1 MIKLELY
8 PILLDNRESLRET
21 SKDDSDPNDIQYMT
35 SSETEVVNF
44 DLVKRHYVN
53 GFGLSENAITSVDA
67 IVPLEDRIL
76 FVEFKNG
83 QVNNRNIKDKAR
95 DSLLVFLEIIGENIA
110 FSRSNIDF
118 IVVYNLEKNPLP
130 RQVQKGQLQE
140 TPSRVSI
147 ADHFMGKARKEFICF
162 DLERYERLYYRN
174 RNEVVP
180 LSRDT
185 SQSNYRRGIMSL
197 VILSLLKSENMY
209 GYQLCQEISRFSGG
223 KLTIQ
228 EGSLYP
234 ILYRLQDQGLISEER
249 VLVGK
254 RMTRNYYHLEPSG
267 VERLREMTAEY
278 EELTAGV
285 FAIIHREETIS

>member
-53 GFGLSENAITSVDA
+53 GFGLSEDAITSVDA

-130 RQVQKGQLQE
+130 
-140 TPSRVSI
+140 
-147 ADHFMGKARKEFICF
+147 
-162 DLERYERLYYRN
+162 
-174 RNEVVP
+174 
-180 LSRDT
+180 
-185 SQSNYRRGIMSL
+185 
-197 VILSLLKSENMY
+197 
-209 GYQLCQEISRFSGG
+209 
-223 KLTIQ
+223 
-228 EGSLYP
+228 
-234 ILYRLQDQGLISEER
+234 
-249 VLVGK
+249 
-254 RMTRNYYHLEPSG
+254 
-267 VERLREMTAEY
+267 
-278 EELTAGV
+278 
-285 FAIIHREETIS
+285 

>member
-53 GFGLSENAITSVDA
+53 GFGLSEDAITSVDA

-140 TPSRVSI
+140 TPSRV
-147 ADHFMGKARKEFICF
+147 
-162 DLERYERLYYRN
+162 YY
-174 RNEVVP
+174 
-180 LSRDT
+180 S
-185 SQSNYRRGIMSL
+185 
-197 VILSLLKSENMY
+197 
-209 GYQLCQEISRFSGG
+209 
-223 KLTIQ
+223 
-228 EGSLYP
+228 
-234 ILYRLQDQGLISEER
+234 
-249 VLVGK
+249 
-254 RMTRNYYHLEPSG
+254 
-267 VERLREMTAEY
+267 
-278 EELTAGV
+278 
-285 FAIIHREETIS
+285 

>member
-53 GFGLSENAITSVDA
+53 GFGLSEDAITSVDA

-130 RQVQKGQLQE
+130 RQVQKGQ
-140 TPSRVSI
+140 
-147 ADHFMGKARKEFICF
+147 
-162 DLERYERLYYRN
+162 
-174 RNEVVP
+174 
-180 LSRDT
+180 
-185 SQSNYRRGIMSL
+185 
-197 VILSLLKSENMY
+197 
-209 GYQLCQEISRFSGG
+209 
-223 KLTIQ
+223 
-228 EGSLYP
+228 
-234 ILYRLQDQGLISEER
+234 
-249 VLVGK
+249 
-254 RMTRNYYHLEPSG
+254 
-267 VERLREMTAEY
+267 
-278 EELTAGV
+278 
-285 FAIIHREETIS
+285 

>member
-140 TPSRVSI
+140 TPS
-147 ADHFMGKARKEFICF
+147 
-162 DLERYERLYYRN
+162 
-174 RNEVVP
+174 
-180 LSRDT
+180 
-185 SQSNYRRGIMSL
+185 
-197 VILSLLKSENMY
+197 
-209 GYQLCQEISRFSGG
+209 
-223 KLTIQ
+223 
-228 EGSLYP
+228 
-234 ILYRLQDQGLISEER
+234 
-249 VLVGK
+249 
-254 RMTRNYYHLEPSG
+254 
-267 VERLREMTAEY
+267 
-278 EELTAGV
+278 
-285 FAIIHREETIS
+285 

>member
-1 MIKLELY
+1 MINLELY

-21 SKDDSDPNDIQYMT
+21 SKDDSDPNDIQYMA

-44 DLVKRHYVN
+44 DLVKRRYVN
-53 GFGLSENAITSVDA
+53 GFGLSEDAITSVDA
-67 IVPLEDRIL
+67 IVPLEDRVL

-147 ADHFMGKARKEFICF
+147 ADHFMGKAGKEFIRF

-174 RNEVVP
+174 IHTYSKEKFEEY
-180 LSRDT
+180 LQT
-185 SQSNYRRGIMSL
+185 
-197 VILSLLKSENMY
+197 LKL
-209 GYQLCQEISRFSGG
+209 G
-223 KLTIQ
+223 
-228 EGSLYP
+228 
-234 ILYRLQDQGLISEER
+234 
-249 VLVGK
+249 
-254 RMTRNYYHLEPSG
+254 
-267 VERLREMTAEY
+267 
-278 EELTAGV
+278 
-285 FAIIHREETIS
+285 

>member
-8 PILLDNRESLRET
+8 PILSDNRESLRET

-53 GFGLSENAITSVDA
+53 GFGLSEDAITSVDA

-147 ADHFMGKARKEFICF
+147 CR
-162 DLERYERLYYRN
+162 RRP
-174 RNEVVP
+174 V
-180 LSRDT
+180 LS
-185 SQSNYRRGIMSL
+185 
-197 VILSLLKSENMY
+197 
-209 GYQLCQEISRFSGG
+209 
-223 KLTIQ
+223 
-228 EGSLYP
+228 
-234 ILYRLQDQGLISEER
+234 
-249 VLVGK
+249 
-254 RMTRNYYHLEPSG
+254 
-267 VERLREMTAEY
+267 
-278 EELTAGV
+278 
-285 FAIIHREETIS
+285 

>member
-1 MIKLELY
+1 MINLKLY
-8 PILLDNRESLRET
+8 PILLDNRKSLRET

-53 GFGLSENAITSVDA
+53 GFGLSEDAITSVDA

-130 RQVQKGQLQE
+130 RQVQKG
-140 TPSRVSI
+140 
-147 ADHFMGKARKEFICF
+147 
-162 DLERYERLYYRN
+162 
-174 RNEVVP
+174 
-180 LSRDT
+180 
-185 SQSNYRRGIMSL
+185 
-197 VILSLLKSENMY
+197 
-209 GYQLCQEISRFSGG
+209 
-223 KLTIQ
+223 
-228 EGSLYP
+228 
-234 ILYRLQDQGLISEER
+234 
-249 VLVGK
+249 
-254 RMTRNYYHLEPSG
+254 
-267 VERLREMTAEY
+267 
-278 EELTAGV
+278 
-285 FAIIHREETIS
+285 

>member
-1 MIKLELY
+1 MINLELY
-8 PILLDNRESLRET
+8 PILLDNRKSLRET

-44 DLVKRHYVN
+44 DLVKRRYVN
-53 GFGLSENAITSVDA
+53 GFGLSEDVITSVDA

-95 DSLLVFLEIIGENIA
+95 DSLLVFLEIIWENIA

-147 ADHFMGKARKEFICF
+147 ADHFMGKASKEFIRF

-174 RNEVVP
+174 IHTYSKEKFEEY
-180 LSRDT
+180 L
-185 SQSNYRRGIMSL
+185 QA
-197 VILSLLKSENMY
+197 LKL
-209 GYQLCQEISRFSGG
+209 G
-223 KLTIQ
+223 
-228 EGSLYP
+228 
-234 ILYRLQDQGLISEER
+234 
-249 VLVGK
+249 
-254 RMTRNYYHLEPSG
+254 
-267 VERLREMTAEY
+267 
-278 EELTAGV
+278 
-285 FAIIHREETIS
+285 

>member
-8 PILLDNRESLRET
+8 PILLDNRESLKET

-53 GFGLSENAITSVDA
+53 RFGLSEDAITSVDA

-147 ADHFMGKARKEFICF
+147 ADHFMEKAGKEFICF

-174 RNEVVP
+174 IHTYSKERFGEY
-180 LSRDT
+180 L
-185 SQSNYRRGIMSL
+185 QA
-197 VILSLLKSENMY
+197 LKL
-209 GYQLCQEISRFSGG
+209 G
-223 KLTIQ
+223 
-228 EGSLYP
+228 
-234 ILYRLQDQGLISEER
+234 
-249 VLVGK
+249 
-254 RMTRNYYHLEPSG
+254 
-267 VERLREMTAEY
+267 
-278 EELTAGV
+278 
-285 FAIIHREETIS
+285 

>member
-53 GFGLSENAITSVDA
+53 GFGLSEDAITSVDA

-130 RQVQKGQLQE
+130 RQV
-140 TPSRVSI
+140 
-147 ADHFMGKARKEFICF
+147 
-162 DLERYERLYYRN
+162 
-174 RNEVVP
+174 
-180 LSRDT
+180 
-185 SQSNYRRGIMSL
+185 
-197 VILSLLKSENMY
+197 
-209 GYQLCQEISRFSGG
+209 
-223 KLTIQ
+223 
-228 EGSLYP
+228 
-234 ILYRLQDQGLISEER
+234 
-249 VLVGK
+249 
-254 RMTRNYYHLEPSG
+254 
-267 VERLREMTAEY
+267 
-278 EELTAGV
+278 
-285 FAIIHREETIS
+285 

>member
-1 MIKLELY
+1 MINLELY

-44 DLVKRHYVN
+44 DLVKRRYVN
-53 GFGLSENAITSVDA
+53 GFGLSEDAITSVDA
-67 IVPLEDRIL
+67 IVPLEDRVL

-147 ADHFMGKARKEFICF
+147 ADHFMGKAGKEFIRF

-174 RNEVVP
+174 IHTYSKEKFEEY
-180 LSRDT
+180 L
-185 SQSNYRRGIMSL
+185 QA
-197 VILSLLKSENMY
+197 LKL
-209 GYQLCQEISRFSGG
+209 G
-223 KLTIQ
+223 
-228 EGSLYP
+228 
-234 ILYRLQDQGLISEER
+234 
-249 VLVGK
+249 
-254 RMTRNYYHLEPSG
+254 
-267 VERLREMTAEY
+267 
-278 EELTAGV
+278 
-285 FAIIHREETIS
+285 

>member
-53 GFGLSENAITSVDA
+53 GFGLSEDAITSVDA

-118 IVVYNLEKNPLP
+118 VVVYNLEKNPLP
-130 RQVQKGQLQE
+130 KQVQNGQLQE
-140 TPSRVSI
+140 TPS
-147 ADHFMGKARKEFICF
+147 
-162 DLERYERLYYRN
+162 
-174 RNEVVP
+174 
-180 LSRDT
+180 
-185 SQSNYRRGIMSL
+185 
-197 VILSLLKSENMY
+197 
-209 GYQLCQEISRFSGG
+209 
-223 KLTIQ
+223 
-228 EGSLYP
+228 
-234 ILYRLQDQGLISEER
+234 
-249 VLVGK
+249 
-254 RMTRNYYHLEPSG
+254 
-267 VERLREMTAEY
+267 
-278 EELTAGV
+278 
-285 FAIIHREETIS
+285 

>member
-1 MIKLELY
+1 MINLELY
-8 PILLDNRESLRET
+8 PILLDNRKSLRET

-44 DLVKRHYVN
+44 DLVKRRYVN
-53 GFGLSENAITSVDA
+53 GFGLSEDVITSVDA

-147 ADHFMGKARKEFICF
+147 ADHFMGKASKEFIRF

-174 RNEVVP
+174 IHTYSKEKFEEY
-180 LSRDT
+180 L
-185 SQSNYRRGIMSL
+185 QA
-197 VILSLLKSENMY
+197 LKL
-209 GYQLCQEISRFSGG
+209 G
-223 KLTIQ
+223 
-228 EGSLYP
+228 
-234 ILYRLQDQGLISEER
+234 
-249 VLVGK
+249 
-254 RMTRNYYHLEPSG
+254 
-267 VERLREMTAEY
+267 
-278 EELTAGV
+278 
-285 FAIIHREETIS
+285 

>member
-53 GFGLSENAITSVDA
+53 GFGLSEDAITSVDA

-147 ADHFMGKARKEFICF
+147 A
-162 DLERYERLYYRN
+162 
-174 RNEVVP
+174 
-180 LSRDT
+180 
-185 SQSNYRRGIMSL
+185 
-197 VILSLLKSENMY
+197 
-209 GYQLCQEISRFSGG
+209 
-223 KLTIQ
+223 
-228 EGSLYP
+228 
-234 ILYRLQDQGLISEER
+234 
-249 VLVGK
+249 
-254 RMTRNYYHLEPSG
+254 
-267 VERLREMTAEY
+267 
-278 EELTAGV
+278 
-285 FAIIHREETIS
+285 